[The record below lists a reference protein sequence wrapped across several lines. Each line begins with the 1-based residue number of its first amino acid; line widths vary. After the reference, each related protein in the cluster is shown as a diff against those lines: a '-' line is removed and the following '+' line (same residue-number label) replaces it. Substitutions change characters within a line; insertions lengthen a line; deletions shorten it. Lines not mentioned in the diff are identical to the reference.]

1 MAEITKYDWTY
12 VVKNEKGK
20 RVFEI
25 IDKEK
30 TAKPASLFKLYS
42 LNENAVSSLTEK
54 YIYATH
60 PHQFNDIFD
69 CFEQLIDF
77 DDDEF
82 VYEYLKKVH
91 QNELTDE
98 QLKAKITARK
108 ADASISAQRNARED
122 FYREIGVFS
131 MTSNV
136 YSLLMWS
143 YYTNHQGFFIEF
155 DYPQFPFKFH
165 GPFPLNYQENISP
178 VSLKECGIDL
188 AMLLQT
194 NLKYIGW
201 QHENEWRLLVESDE
215 PMYSPSFEEIKA
227 LGGADRKF
235 NYPINA
241 IKSVGFGNRFFEPEE
256 LRIENEKIL
265 HVTLKNNVSLKAKVL
280 DFLIEHN
287 ITTCMSLRDGL
298 VKISFGG
305 MIIKKVETNTYIFTG
320 R

>member
-12 VVKNEKGK
+12 IAKNENGK

-30 TAKPASLFKLYS
+30 TEKPASLFKLYS
-42 LNENAVSSLTEK
+42 LNENAVSSLLEQ

-82 VYEYLKKVH
+82 VFEYLKKLH

-98 QLKAKITARK
+98 QLKTRIASNK
-108 ADASISAQRNARED
+108 AEASISAQRNARED

-131 MTSNV
+131 MTSNI

-165 GPFPLNYQENISP
+165 GPFPLNYQEDISP
-178 VSLKECGIDL
+178 VSLKACGIDL
-188 AMLLQT
+188 SMLLQT

-201 QHENEWRLLVESDE
+201 QHENEWRLLIESDA
-215 PMYSPSFEEIKA
+215 PMFCPSFEEIKA
-227 LGGADRKF
+227 LGGRARKF

-256 LRIENEKIL
+256 LRIESDKIL
-265 HVTLKNNVSLKAKVL
+265 HVTLKNNLVLKTHVL

-298 VKISFGG
+298 IKISFGG
-305 MIIKKVETNTYIFTG
+305 VIIKKTEINKYVFIG